1 MIRLERFVLFFLGV
15 EDPCDSKELELKLK
29 RVRGVGVRG
38 KDFEIKKVGL
48 DGEKWLVSESFGE
61 ASTKEK

>member
-1 MIRLERFVLFFLGV
+1 M
-15 EDPCDSKELELKLK
+15 
-29 RVRGVGVRG
+29 GVRG

-61 ASTKEK
+61 ASTKEKNKIERG